1 MEKSRAIC
9 YTGKMQFR
17 GGMGELMRQASRMQR
32 KIDQRKQELRS
43 ELVEIGV
50 GNDQVKVVA
59 NGALE
64 LVKITIDPALL
75 TAESLEMAQD
85 LVVAGVNAAL
95 KKAQELVD
103 AEIEKVTK
111 GIKVPGVL

>member
-1 MEKSRAIC
+1 
-9 YTGKMQFR
+9 MQFR
-17 GGMGELMRQASRMQR
+17 GGMGELMRQAGRMQR
-32 KIDQRKQELRS
+32 KIEQRKQELRS
-43 ELVEIGV
+43 ESVEASV

-64 LVKITIDPALL
+64 IVSVQIAPALL
-75 TAESLEMAQD
+75 TAEGLEMAQD

-95 KKAQELVD
+95 KKAQEMVD

-111 GIKVPGVL
+111 GIKVPGIL

>member
-1 MEKSRAIC
+1 
-9 YTGKMQFR
+9 MQFR
-17 GGMGELMRQASRMQR
+17 GGMGELMRQAGRMQR
-32 KIDQRKQELRS
+32 KIEQRKVELKS
-43 ELVEIGV
+43 ETVEASV

-64 LVKITIDPALL
+64 VVTITVSPELL
-75 TAESLEMAQD
+75 KGESLDMAQD
-85 LVVAGVNAAL
+85 LLVAGVNAAL

-111 GIKVPGVL
+111 GIKVPGIL